1 MQIQQLQ
8 QLQLAS
14 IGIVLCALL
23 GLSLNTHSLA
33 QTYPNKPIRV
43 IVPFPAG
50 GTSDILT
57 RVIGAK
63 LTETWGQQVLPD
75 NRPGANGNIGA
86 EAMTRATPDGYTIM
100 LMDVGN
106 FAISPSLF
114 TKLPFDILK
123 DFAPVTVVSYSP
135 HLLATHPSVP
145 AKTTQEL
152 INIAKSRPGK
162 LNYATGL
169 GGAPHMAGLMFAYR
183 TGIKWTY
190 IPTKG
195 GSQSILTVTTGD
207 SDLLFNGMLAT
218 YPHITSGRLKLLA
231 VSSEKRF
238 PTLPNIPVV
247 AETPGLE
254 GFVTGSWQGVLAPA
268 KTPPEIVAKL
278 QTEIT
283 RILHL
288 PDIKEKL
295 STQGAE
301 PNGNTPAE
309 MGKWLAAEKERWAKL
324 IKATGFRLDS

>member
-1 MQIQQLQ
+1 MRFKLFIAM
-8 QLQLAS
+8 LA
-14 IGIVLCALL
+14 AL
-23 GLSLNTHSLA
+23 GACVYDNAAA
-33 QTYPNKPIRV
+33 QTYPAKPIRI

-57 RVIGAK
+57 RLIGTK
-63 LTETWGQQVLPD
+63 LTESWGQQVLPD

-86 EAMTRATPDGYTIM
+86 DMVARAAPDGYTLV

-106 FAISPSLF
+106 LAISPSLF
-114 TKLPFDILK
+114 PKLPFDILK

-135 HLLATHPSVP
+135 HILASHPSMP
-145 AKTTQEL
+145 ARNVKDV
-152 INIAKSRPGK
+152 IALAKARPGK

-183 TGIKWTY
+183 TGINWAY

-195 GSQSILTVTTGD
+195 GFANILITTTGEAD
-207 SDLLFNGMLAT
+207 ILFNGMLAT
-218 YPHITSGRLKLLA
+218 LPHTKSGRLKLLA

-238 PTLPNIPVV
+238 PTLPDTPVV

-268 KTPPEIVAKL
+268 KTPPELVTRL
-278 QTEIT
+278 QTEIA
-283 RILHL
+283 RIIHT

-295 STQGAE
+295 SSQGAD
-301 PNGNTPAE
+301 PIGNSPAE
-309 MGKWLAAEKERWAKL
+309 MGKWLASEKDRWAKL
-324 IKATGFRLDS
+324 IKATGFKLEQ